1 MKSQATRVAAN
12 IPNEAASAYA
22 VGIRPASQ
30 PEADADTV
38 PARER
43 YSNLVSVMV
52 ASVIIV
58 VGGIVM
64 AYASVGL
71 AMWPG

>member
-1 MKSQATRVAAN
+1 MKSQATRTPTVVH
-12 IPNEAASAYA
+12 IPT

-30 PEADADTV
+30 PDTV

-43 YSNLVSVMV
+43 YSNLVSVAV
-52 ASVIIV
+52 ASAIIV
-58 VGGIVM
+58 AGGIVM
-64 AYASVGL
+64 AYAGLGL

>member
-1 MKSQATRVAAN
+1 MKSQATRVTTN
-12 IPNEAASAYA
+12 IPTEADSAYA

-38 PARER
+38 PARAR
-43 YSNLVSVMV
+43 YSNLVSVTV
-52 ASVIIV
+52 ASAIIV

-64 AYASVGL
+64 AYAGLGL